1 MFLTVLLQVA
11 IFMEQENLRLGRAR
25 GFQGIF
31 TTNANRLTQLI
42 SRSLDYRILAS
53 IQVVVEEHTQ
63 TLFTE
68 KEGFF
73 GRQY

>member
-42 SRSLDYRILAS
+42 SRSLDYRILSS
-53 IQVVVEEHTQ
+53 IQVVFVERTL

-68 KEGFF
+68 KKGFF
-73 GRQY
+73 GRQC